1 MSMTGTKQ
9 GNIKQNYSPDSENNS
24 LFIIM
29 KNYDKILIYSDSSS
43 KLFFMKWY
51 HYMVFLLS
59 VLENSPQQL
68 KQIVWQR
75 NLTDK

>member
-1 MSMTGTKQ
+1 MTGAKQ

-43 KLFFMKWY
+43 KLFFMK
-51 HYMVFLLS
+51 
-59 VLENSPQQL
+59 
-68 KQIVWQR
+68 
-75 NLTDK
+75 